1 MPPTPERPR
10 TAAPDAGTSESTRPL
25 KRLLRLLAIDRRDI
39 LFVYLYA
46 AVNGLVALSL
56 PLGIQAIIG
65 LILAGRV
72 STSWIILTII
82 VTAGVALSGLLQ
94 VVQLSITEVLQQRIF
109 TRSAFEFAYRI
120 PRFKT
125 EAMRGIYAPELV
137 NRFFDTLN
145 VQKGLSKLLLDFT
158 ASGLQILFGLILL
171 SFYHPFFIFFGVFL
185 AALLGAIVYWTG
197 PKGLKTSLKES
208 SDKYRV
214 AHWLQELARGFSTFK
229 LAGQTELPLERT
241 DGLVQSYLGH
251 RKQHFKLL
259 IFQYSSIVGFKALIT
274 LGLLVIGGLLVID
287 NEITIGQ
294 FVASEIIIIL
304 IMNSAEKLILTMEPI
319 YDVLTAVEKMGHVT
333 DIPLDREGSDN
344 NVNAPDTAGFKVQ
357 LIDVALPMG
366 RYVNRPVLSGVN
378 LELPAGSRAA
388 VVGPPASGKTALLHV
403 LSGLLE
409 PSTGSR
415 ILNGIPAKNWDMRV
429 LRRHIGDYLAQ
440 EVIFDGTLSDN
451 LTVGRAG
458 IDIEDLRWAAEAVG
472 LMPIIESWP
481 DGFSTRLGSDG
492 EGLPQ
497 TFVHRIFLARAI
509 VGRPR
514 LLVLDPFLRPFE
526 EAERE
531 SLSEFL
537 TRPEHPWTLVAATG
551 DSAFLKRCTH
561 VIHMRDGRI
570 ERIEPPRSDA

>member
-72 STSWIILTII
+72 STSWIILTVI

-214 AHWLQELARGFSTFK
+214 AHWLQELARGFS
-229 LAGQTELPLERT
+229 QR
-241 DGLVQSYLGH
+241 
-251 RKQHFKLL
+251 
-259 IFQYSSIVGFKALIT
+259 ALH
-274 LGLLVIGGLLVID
+274 
-287 NEITIGQ
+287 
-294 FVASEIIIIL
+294 
-304 IMNSAEKLILTMEPI
+304 P
-319 YDVLTAVEKMGHVT
+319 
-333 DIPLDREGSDN
+333 GS
-344 NVNAPDTAGFKVQ
+344 
-357 LIDVALPMG
+357 
-366 RYVNRPVLSGVN
+366 
-378 LELPAGSRAA
+378 
-388 VVGPPASGKTALLHV
+388 
-403 LSGLLE
+403 
-409 PSTGSR
+409 
-415 ILNGIPAKNWDMRV
+415 
-429 LRRHIGDYLAQ
+429 
-440 EVIFDGTLSDN
+440 
-451 LTVGRAG
+451 GRA
-458 IDIEDLRWAAEAVG
+458 
-472 LMPIIESWP
+472 
-481 DGFSTRLGSDG
+481 
-492 EGLPQ
+492 
-497 TFVHRIFLARAI
+497 
-509 VGRPR
+509 
-514 LLVLDPFLRPFE
+514 LD
-526 EAERE
+526 
-531 SLSEFL
+531 
-537 TRPEHPWTLVAATG
+537 
-551 DSAFLKRCTH
+551 H
-561 VIHMRDGRI
+561 V
-570 ERIEPPRSDA
+570 

>member
-537 TRPEHPWTLVAATG
+537 ARPEHPWTLVAATG
-551 DSAFLKRCTH
+551 DAAFLKRCTH
-561 VIHMRDGRI
+561 VIHMREGRI
-570 ERIEPPRSDA
+570 ERIEPTRSDA